1 MTSHLVLLRLFK
13 KIFFE
18 CESKETQILK
28 PRLFFFLGN
37 GFSAMSIECA
47 ESLVK
52 SLLSNYFG
60 ILTSPWNLG
69 PVEFLLGSKFPNSLL
84 SYANL
89 QRVLL
94 YECIAWTFG
103 PLLWFPF
110 LLQPPLQPQPLIVTT
125 WAQWDC
131 YTLGSTSPCHSPES
145 ASRQRTWK
153 FLWFPSCVFVLSGIL
168 SCSIANR

>member
-94 YECIAWTFG
+94 YERIAWTFG

-110 LLQPPLQPQPLIVTT
+110 LQITTTSAASTFNCHHLSSVRLLYTGLHFPMPL
-125 WAQWDC
+125 
-131 YTLGSTSPCHSPES
+131 
-145 ASRQRTWK
+145 SRK
-153 FLWFPSCVFVLSGIL
+153 CF
-168 SCSIANR
+168 